1 MNGRHVA
8 MVYAMTGTAPAGDAF
23 LQTLRAQLQP
33 STIYTLQAAI
43 GLRNGNFNGGYRLE
57 ILTNGV
63 PFGAGVTGDVASLNA
78 LAGGTATNKF
88 TVVSCVITSAVA
100 VASDQQLA
108 IRIANPTGGGTYLD
122 FDDVRISSQL
132 TPYGQWQMTNW
143 NSLLASNSL
152 LEADPDGDGLPNLI
166 EFHLAGANPNSQT
179 TMPTPTLVQ
188 LSSEDYWQMQL
199 GKNPAANT
207 GTIEM
212 QMSYDLNNWFV
223 PTSSG
228 NGDIMVV
235 NDGAEFTVQLR
246 RSATLQAFFRIAA
259 KL

>member
-43 GLRNGNFNGGYRLE
+43 GLRNGNFSGGYRLE

-152 LEADPDGDGLPNLI
+152 PEADPDGDGLPNLI

-179 TMPTPTLVQ
+179 TMPTPTLV
-188 LSSEDYWQMQL
+188 
-199 GKNPAANT
+199 
-207 GTIEM
+207 
-212 QMSYDLNNWFV
+212 
-223 PTSSG
+223 
-228 NGDIMVV
+228 
-235 NDGAEFTVQLR
+235 
-246 RSATLQAFFRIAA
+246 
-259 KL
+259 